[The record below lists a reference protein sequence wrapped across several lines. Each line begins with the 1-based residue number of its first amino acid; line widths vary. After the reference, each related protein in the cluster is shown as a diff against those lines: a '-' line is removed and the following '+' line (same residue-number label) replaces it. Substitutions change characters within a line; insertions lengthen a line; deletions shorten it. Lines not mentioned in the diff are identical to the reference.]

1 MQSINFHEDI
11 LNSEQTRDICG
22 ANIARE
28 HPGKTNSLRST
39 RPAETTIASKRR
51 KIVAGGIAYLIF
63 LRQSSRYTRYHRYR
77 LSLSSFPELLSP
89 FHWEVRKK

>member
-22 ANIARE
+22 TNI
-28 HPGKTNSLRST
+28 T

-63 LRQSSRYTRYHRYR
+63 LRQSSRYTRYHRYC
-77 LSLSSFPELLSP
+77 LSLSSFPELLLP